1 MKTKKLLSLLL
12 CFVMLLGTI
21 TLSANAEDAT
31 TTVYVTLS
39 RYGEILTDA
48 NGEYLACVPVSL
60 QEENPNLDTVL
71 RQFHALYHE
80 NGEDA
85 YSSYEGEYGTAI
97 DMLWEDESQ
106 LFGYQVNGGTESVY
120 GLSHTVDDGDYV
132 DVCIY
137 QNKYPATE
145 SYTKFDTYSIH
156 AKPGEDVWLNL
167 SVAGYDENWNTVF
180 SPCEGAEITINGEI
194 SGCITDPD
202 GNTNLIFDQEGT
214 YVISAVQ
221 KKELNEETVT
231 AICAPVCIVTI
242 EGTFEDVLHTL
253 AEKYSSDEMMADG
266 NAYWFAADVAD
277 YGKIYADT
285 SYTLSEETKQL
296 VADNVIDMCLKSNKP
311 GDLAKG
317 IITLRSMGFDAKNT
331 YTAQGEHFD
340 IAQKLE
346 NLVETDFAGVTN
358 IYTLSYVIIALD
370 SGEEYASDET
380 KELLVSYAAENCD
393 QWLST
398 EFGTDALSPMLR
410 ALAPYADT
418 NEDVQLAIEASI
430 DTLKSMV
437 DEEGMIGNAP
447 STALAIAGLCAVGV
461 DPKTISLEDKNLI
474 DGLLSQLNEDKD
486 GFIPSENS
494 FATEQGMRALNAYML
509 YQNGDCIFNFRD
521 FPMEEI
527 HHTIAPHATVI
538 FYTDPENAKV
548 TVDGET
554 AEDNTF
560 YLEKGKYTYK
570 VTKSGYKTEEKKF
583 TVSEE
588 DAQNFETLT
597 FEIELSKKSS
607 GGGGGG
613 GSVSVKTET
622 PVAEKEETIEN
633 VETKKT
639 FPDISDN
646 IYKASIEELYT
657 AGYISGT
664 DQGLFMPDNTVTRG
678 EFTVIVT
685 RALNISAQCP
695 SPFADV
701 LEKDWFYS
709 YVNAAYEKG
718 IVAGVSE
725 NSFNP
730 YGTITKE
737 EAAVMLC
744 RVAAL
749 AGAQTDYTEVS
760 ARNTLSQF
768 ADYTQISPWAT
779 SAMAYCYDNGILDI
793 SELNSTP
800 KKLISRAEM
809 AHMILI
815 TLKKAGKI

>member
-1 MKTKKLLSLLL
+1 M
-12 CFVMLLGTI
+12 I
-21 TLSANAEDAT
+21 T
-31 TTVYVTLS
+31 
-39 RYGEILTDA
+39 R
-48 NGEYLACVPVSL
+48 
-60 QEENPNLDTVL
+60 
-71 RQFHALYHE
+71 
-80 NGEDA
+80 
-85 YSSYEGEYGTAI
+85 
-97 DMLWEDESQ
+97 
-106 LFGYQVNGGTESVY
+106 
-120 GLSHTVDDGDYV
+120 
-132 DVCIY
+132 
-137 QNKYPATE
+137 
-145 SYTKFDTYSIH
+145 
-156 AKPGEDVWLNL
+156 
-167 SVAGYDENWNTVF
+167 
-180 SPCEGAEITINGEI
+180 
-194 SGCITDPD
+194 
-202 GNTNLIFDQEGT
+202 
-214 YVISAVQ
+214 
-221 KKELNEETVT
+221 
-231 AICAPVCIVTI
+231 
-242 EGTFEDVLHTL
+242 
-253 AEKYSSDEMMADG
+253 
-266 NAYWFAADVAD
+266 
-277 YGKIYADT
+277 
-285 SYTLSEETKQL
+285 
-296 VADNVIDMCLKSNKP
+296 
-311 GDLAKG
+311 
-317 IITLRSMGFDAKNT
+317 
-331 YTAQGEHFD
+331 
-340 IAQKLE
+340 
-346 NLVETDFAGVTN
+346 
-358 IYTLSYVIIALD
+358 LSYVIIALD

-393 QWLST
+393 QWLNT

-410 ALAPYADT
+410 ALTPYADT
-418 NEDVQLAIEASI
+418 NEDVKLAIEASI

-447 STALAIAGLCAVGV
+447 STALAIAGLCAVGA
-461 DPKTISLEDKNLI
+461 DPKAICFEDKNLI

-554 AEDNTF
+554 TEDNTF

-613 GSVSVKTET
+613 GSVSVKNET
-622 PVAEKEETIEN
+622 PVAEKEETAEN

-664 DQGLFMPDNTVTRG
+664 DQGLFMPDSTVTRG

-685 RALNISAQCP
+685 RALNISTQSP

-744 RVAAL
+744 RVAAW
-749 AGAQTDYTEVS
+749 AGAQTDYTEVR